1 MFASIITI
9 GDEILIGQTVDTNS
23 AWLGRELSQIG
34 VELRQVHSISDSP
47 EEIVRVLD
55 ESLLIS
61 ELVIIT
67 GGLGPTNDD
76 LTKNTLVDY
85 FGTTLVLDQQ
95 ILDKIEEYFTTRNL
109 TLLDVHRHQALQPEN
124 SEKLINN
131 HGSASGMWFEKE
143 DKVIISLPGVP
154 TEMKGI
160 MAEFGLAK
168 IKDHFHLPN
177 RFHRT
182 ILTWGRG
189 ESFIAEKIS
198 KWEESSKKDGL
209 SIAYLPSQGMVKI
222 RISLQGDNGDVKD
235 LVNKKAEEL
244 YFLIPN
250 YIYGEDEEKLEE
262 KVGELLRRK
271 KLTIATAES
280 CTGGYLAH
288 MLTSVAGSSDYF
300 KGSIISYTN
309 EIKEQ
314 ILDISADLLKEK
326 GAVNEEVVR
335 QMARNVRKKFGS
347 DLAIATTGYAGPE
360 GGDEVFPVG
369 SIWIAIASENG
380 VNTKLLRFG
389 NKRSHNIKVSSIVC
403 LGRLLKEI
411 QD

>member
-23 AWLGRELSQIG
+23 AWLGKKLTQIG

-47 EEIVRVLD
+47 EEIVRSLD
-55 ESLLIS
+55 ESLQIS
-61 ELVIIT
+61 DLVIIT

-76 LTKNTLVDY
+76 LTKITLVDY
-85 FGTTLVLDQQ
+85 FETTLVVDQEV
-95 ILDKIEEYFTTRNL
+95 LDKIEDYFNSRKL
-109 TLLDVHRHQALQPEN
+109 TLLDVHRHQALLPAN
-124 SEKLINN
+124 AEKLIND
-131 HGSASGMWFEKE
+131 HGSATGMWFTKE
-143 DKVIISLPGVP
+143 NKVIISLPGVP
-154 TEMKGI
+154 NEMKGI
-160 MAEFGLAK
+160 MRDFGLEK
-168 IKDHFHLPN
+168 IKCHFHLPT
-177 RFHRT
+177 RYHRT

-198 KWEESSKKDGL
+198 EWEKGCKKDGVG
-209 SIAYLPSQGMVKI
+209 IAYLPSAGMVKI
-222 RISLQGDNGDVKD
+222 RISKQGNNEDVEA
-235 LVNKKAEEL
+235 LVNTKAKEL
-244 YFLIPN
+244 YALIPH

-262 KVGELLRRK
+262 KVGEILREK
-271 KLTIATAES
+271 KLTLATGES

-288 MLTSVAGSSDYF
+288 MITSVAGSSDYF
-300 KGSIISYTN
+300 KGSVISYTN

-314 ILDISADLLKEK
+314 LLDVSPDLLKEK
-326 GAVNEEVVR
+326 GAVSEDVVME
-335 QMARNVRKKFGS
+335 MASNIRTKFNV
-347 DLAIATTGYAGPE
+347 DIAISTSGYAGPE

-369 SIWIAIASENG
+369 SIWIAIASEKG

-389 NKRSHNIKVSSIVC
+389 NKRLNNIKVSSIVC